1 MAQNNTITESRSYS
15 LTLQLWPEVAQMD
28 PHRQMKSLETIVQL
42 LYLLPFAVIGLVWL
56 IVRTDFTRLG
66 DHLLALAFLFVIMA
80 LLLLHPF
87 TVKIRLGQQGEELQL
102 SSSLAPLVMWSTL
115 FISGVTGLWA
125 LILAAAVAS
134 LRRSGQLASYGQNPL
149 WEPLSFF
156 VQQVGIYIF
165 STLVAAALYL
175 ATGGE
180 FPIIRA
186 DPLEWLPALAATIIG
201 ALLSGLIVL
210 PLAIQLNSLSG
221 AANSLSDLVRFY
233 AGAVALPLIMGPFAI
248 IIAELNV
255 EGRFMALI
263 FILIGI
269 YLVNRLAHHMSLAE
283 RRSRQQALELNQLER
298 LAQQL
303 IEAPADASTLPEVL
317 AEALPG
323 LFPTE
328 QVVIHLFEP
337 QEPRAWS
344 PFDLK
349 QPRTTPDVPQESWEA
364 LCRAAGSYIVVPN
377 VTLPGGRRSFGD
389 ALMVKITV
397 EAVEGAGDG
406 VECVGGVYMLR
417 HKSEGKSI
425 ESLAAVDSLAAQI
438 GIALD
443 RAQNHA
449 EMMAFQKTQQE
460 LEFAG
465 RIQTSFLPTTV
476 PKAENWQISA
486 VLDSAR
492 QTSGDFYDFIP
503 LDEGLIGIVM
513 ADVSDKG
520 TGAALYMALSRT
532 LIRTYAMESGLQPD
546 VALTRANERIRADT
560 ESDQFVTLIYGVLD
574 PVKGTLTYA
583 NAGHN
588 PGYLLRAGSDA
599 GDGQVV
605 SLAKTGI
612 PLGMFEGMEWQ
623 QAQVQIQPGD
633 VLLLYTDGVTEAQ
646 NAADEEYGDDRLIS
660 IGQQNK
666 GRSAS
671 EIKEAIINSIDEFVG
686 QAPQFDDITLMVVAR
701 EA

>member
-1 MAQNNTITESRSYS
+1 MALSNKITESRSYS
-15 LTLQLWPEVAQMD
+15 LTLRLWPEVGRMV
-28 PHRQMKSLETIVQL
+28 PHRQVESLETIVQL
-42 LYLLPFAVIGLVWL
+42 LYLLPFAAIGLIWL

-66 DHLLALAFLFVIMA
+66 EQILVLTFLFVIMA
-80 LLLLHPF
+80 LLLMQPF
-87 TVKIRLGQQGEELQL
+87 TVKIRLGQHGDELQF

-125 LILAAAVAS
+125 LTLAVAVS
-134 LRRSGQLASYGQNPL
+134 ALRRGGQLASYGQNPL

-165 STLVAAALYL
+165 STLVAAAIYL
-175 ATGGE
+175 AAGGE
-180 FPIIRA
+180 FPITRA
-186 DPLEWLPALAATIIG
+186 DPLEWLPALLTTILG
-201 ALLSGLIVL
+201 ALLSGLLVL
-210 PLAIQLNSLSG
+210 PVAIQRNSLSG
-221 AANSLSDLVRFY
+221 AANSLGDLARFY

-263 FILIGI
+263 FVLIGI

-283 RRSRQQALELNQLER
+283 RRSRQQARELDQLER

-303 IEAPADASTLPEVL
+303 IEAPADASTLPGVL

-323 LFPTE
+323 LFPTDR
-328 QVVIHLFEP
+328 VAIHLFEP

-344 PFDLK
+344 AFDLK
-349 QPRTTPDVPQESWEA
+349 QPQTTPDVVQKSWEA
-364 LCRAAGSYIVVPN
+364 LCQAAGSYLIAPN

-389 ALMVKITV
+389 ALMVKIT
-397 EAVEGAGDG
+397 AGAAEQAGEG
-406 VECVGGVYMLR
+406 VECVGGVYLLR
-417 HKSEGKSI
+417 HKSEGKPT
-425 ESLAAVDSLAAQI
+425 ESLATVNSLAEQI

-443 RAQNHA
+443 RAENHA
-449 EMMAFQKTQQE
+449 EMMAFHKTQQE

-465 RIQTSFLPTTV
+465 RIQTSFLPATIPEV
-476 PKAENWQISA
+476 ENWQISA

-503 LDEGLIGIVM
+503 LDDGLIGIVM

-532 LIRTYAMESGLQPD
+532 LIRTYAMESGTQPG

-560 ESDQFVTLIYGVLD
+560 ESDQFVTLIYGILD

-588 PGYLLRAGSDA
+588 PGYLLRAEDS
-599 GDGQVV
+599 QVV
-605 SLAKTGI
+605 SLSKTGI

-623 QAQVQIQPGD
+623 QTQVQIQPGD
-633 VLLLYTDGVTEAQ
+633 LLLLYTDGVTEAQ
-646 NAADEEYGDDRLIS
+646 NAANEEYGDDRLITT
-660 IGQQNK
+660 GQQNK
-666 GRSAS
+666 GRLAS
-671 EIKEAIINSIDEFVG
+671 EIQEAILASIDDFVG
-686 QAPQFDDITLMVVAR
+686 SAPQFDDITLMVVLR